1 MIRKFQTTMLEKK
14 SHRSLTM
21 ENNFLLQCFQLV
33 VRKESSEL
41 KSSPPKLEIAV
52 WCDGVGKPHRRFLVP
67 SWTVRGSGPL
77 SFTMSSSPRCYKLR
91 SEDDIVNERG
101 PLPLTVHDG
110 TRNRRC
116 GFPTPSHHTAISNL
130 GGEDFSSDDSFLTTS

>member
-1 MIRKFQTTMLEKK
+1 MFCC
-14 SHRSLTM
+14 HRHVGSQSKTNM
-21 ENNFLLQCFQLV
+21 KMATGALL
-33 VRKESSEL
+33 
-41 KSSPPKLEIAV
+41 
-52 WCDGVGKPHRRFLVP
+52 
-67 SWTVRGSGPL
+67 
-77 SFTMSSSPRCYKLR
+77 PRCYKLR

-130 GGEDFSSDDSFLTTS
+130 GGEDFGSDDPFLTTS